1 MNLLNLSP
9 RLQIPLMDVLYLESS
24 RNYTFIHLKNG
35 KKILLSKTLGWIVP
49 ELPKATFIRVSRC
62 HAINLHYLAGIET
75 KDEHYFALVSGG
87 SQLQIS
93 RRRLKQVSDYC

>member
-1 MNLLNLSP
+1 
-9 RLQIPLMDVLYLESS
+9 
-24 RNYTFIHLKNG
+24 NG

-49 ELPKATFIRVSRC
+49 ELPQATFVRVSRC
-62 HAINLHYLAGIET
+62 HAVNLHYLDGIEN
-75 KDEHYFALVSGG
+75 KDEQYFALVSDG